1 MSSGLELAAPG
12 ETTHRLPTFMV
23 IGAMKAGTTSLYE
36 YLKAHDAIF
45 MPEFK
50 ELDFFVA
57 ESNWVRGWS
66 WYRRQFTG
74 ADGALA
80 VGEASTAYTQYP
92 VHDGVPERI
101 ARFLPEVRLVYVVR
115 DPVERIRS
123 HYQHLVLTGVEKCPP
138 EVAVL
143 ENPVYLAASRYAMQ
157 LNRYFDHFPTDQILV
172 VTSEALK
179 GRRAATVR
187 QVYDFLG
194 VDSSSVP
201 EVLDTEFYRTEQRP
215 TYPPVVLWA
224 RRFATRHM
232 VNAKFAR
239 TVAQNLLARGPR
251 ASCAGAVGTDAG
263 ADVLPE
269 HLRTRL
275 VDLLRPDVAELS
287 RAMPADFDGWG
298 YL

>member
-23 IGAMKAGTTSLYE
+23 IGAMKTGTTSLYE
-36 YLKAHDAIF
+36 YLRAHDQVF
-45 MPEFK
+45 MPDFK

-57 ESNWVRGWS
+57 ESNWARGLS
-66 WYRRQFTG
+66 WYCRQFTG
-74 ADGALA
+74 AEGARA

-101 ARFLPEVRLVYVVR
+101 AQLLPGVRLVYVVR

-123 HYQHLVLTGVEKCPP
+123 HYQHLVLTGVEKRPP

-157 LNRYFDHFPTDQILV
+157 LGRYLDHFPAEQILV
-172 VTSEALK
+172 VTSESLK
-179 GRRAATVR
+179 DDRVATVQR
-187 QVYDFLG
+187 VYEFLG
-194 VDSSSVP
+194 VDGTSVP

-215 TYPPVVLWA
+215 TYPAAVLWA
-224 RRFATRHM
+224 RRLATRHM
-232 VNAKFAR
+232 VNARLAR
-239 TVAQNLLARGPR
+239 SVAQTLLARRPSADG
-251 ASCAGAVGTDAG
+251 AGTTRPDDGV
-263 ADVLPE
+263 DVLSE
-269 HLRTRL
+269 DVRTRL

-287 RAMPADFDGWG
+287 RSMPARFDGWG